1 MAPSPDFVV
10 ALHAHTRSKNS
21 QSAMLVLIYYLAD
34 NPEKKNNT
42 QKQTKKHPKKQ
53 KHHQNHACYQPINS
67 TVRLC
72 FGVCHE
78 RAAYTHKWCRRSL
91 CLEHSVQ
98 LQPESGSLNR
108 HSCRTEG
115 REEQTEVTRGRDTFM
130 QPVQATQLEQREGC
144 SYTVQYTRPP
154 LLPSPK
160 AV

>member
-72 FGVCHE
+72 FGVCHKRE
-78 RAAYTHKWCRRSL
+78 LLILTNDVGDHYAWNIVSNYSQNQAA
-91 CLEHSVQ
+91 
-98 LQPESGSLNR
+98 
-108 HSCRTEG
+108 
-115 REEQTEVTRGRDTFM
+115 
-130 QPVQATQLEQREGC
+130 
-144 SYTVQYTRPP
+144 
-154 LLPSPK
+154 
-160 AV
+160 